1 MKGGSRLSQENQS
14 YLRFSLEES
23 VWFQKGQEVAEL
35 VSISLDPN
43 ITIVENDLYVAI
55 RGSLELTGEYKRFQ
69 EEEES
74 EKEDDITAPKFIQ
87 TVEERDEGICEFIHR
102 FPVDI
107 TIPNNRIQS
116 VYDIDVTVDSFDCL
130 LPERSCLKLI
140 ADLTISGLYGEQ
152 QNVPLVDVE
161 REPELEPNVEPDLES
176 IQTRPEYA
184 QEEIDYGQEQPSYW
198 NETAESQE
206 FLAAVRQSEYDEQDE
221 QTGEDDATS
230 KPYLNAILGRPAET
244 ETETEE
250 NEFEFDDEIYKPFS
264 AEAKKQP
271 EIAPAPE
278 YSWGKQ
284 HQAKV
289 ENNTLADEAVPKKPE
304 VSYSAQ
310 RENQTDAVTG
320 HDEDYNSPETPVS
333 NVEQF
338 EESPSVSSEQ
348 QKVKKKKSS
357 KKKSMSIAEFLG
369 RKTENEEHV
378 KLKVCIVQNGETL
391 DSLSERYELPVQ
403 QILRVNHLEASQD
416 VYEGQVLY
424 IPEGAAHR

>member
-74 EKEDDITAPKFIQ
+74 EKEDNITAPKFIQ

-161 REPELEPNVEPDLES
+161 REPEFEANVEPDLES

-184 QEEIDYGQEQPSYW
+184 QEEIDYGLEQPNHW
-198 NETAESQE
+198 HETANAESQE
-206 FLAAVRQSEYDEQDE
+206 FLAAVRQSEYDEDE
-221 QTGEDDATS
+221 QPDENDATS

-244 ETETEE
+244 ETEE
-250 NEFEFDDEIYKPFS
+250 NEFDDEIYKPFS

-284 HQAKV
+284 NEAKV
-289 ENNTLADEAVPKKPE
+289 ENNTQANEAIPKKTE

-310 RENQTDAVTG
+310 RENQTEAVTG
-320 HDEDYNSPETPVS
+320 NDMDYNSPENPVS
-333 NVEQF
+333 NVEQS
-338 EESPSVSSEQ
+338 EESPSEQ

-424 IPEGAAHR
+424 IPEGATHR